1 MREIRAVRN
10 IAGDKEAY
18 WRRGA
23 ASVRQAGLIV
33 TKQIAG
39 VYLVRHIRQLF
50 RHTVR
55 DNHIR
60 LLFEGIR
67 SRTTRELKNSSSCI
81 TGS

>member
-1 MREIRAVRN
+1 MREIRVVRD
-10 IAGDKEAY
+10 IAGDKEEH
-18 WRRGA
+18 WRQGT
-23 ASVRQAGLIV
+23 ASVRQAELIV

-39 VYLVRHIRQLF
+39 VDLIRHIRQLF

-55 DNHIR
+55 DDHIR
-60 LLFEGIR
+60 LLFEGSG